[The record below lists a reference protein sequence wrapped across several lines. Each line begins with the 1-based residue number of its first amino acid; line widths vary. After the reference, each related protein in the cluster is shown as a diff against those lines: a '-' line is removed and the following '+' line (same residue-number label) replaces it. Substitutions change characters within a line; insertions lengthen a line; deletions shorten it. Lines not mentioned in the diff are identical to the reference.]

1 MTLKDQIKVIWCIR
15 DIVLLDSGSIRP
27 RGFLF
32 LLFTNNHPKYQC
44 TGGWNTIKEETW
56 LEDTQPHH
64 GARRRAMEFDRPV
77 DEELGAALGGVEDK
91 DKSHDDGVP
100 ELRPEQQIQNEEE
113 IRTPPRRE
121 PRGVESHQPKG
132 HRVGMNESVSGPGY
146 MAAQRMNPAGRN
158 RPYSEWSPVET
169 LEGIVS
175 RMQRDLENL
184 QTENR
189 FLRTRRTTGPVPLV

>member
-1 MTLKDQIKVIWCIR
+1 
-15 DIVLLDSGSIRP
+15 
-27 RGFLF
+27 
-32 LLFTNNHPKYQC
+32 
-44 TGGWNTIKEETW
+44 
-56 LEDTQPHH
+56 
-64 GARRRAMEFDRPV
+64 MEFDRPV
-77 DEELGAALGGVEDK
+77 DEELGAALGGVEDN

-100 ELRPEQQIQNEEE
+100 ELRPQQQIQNEEE

-132 HRVGMNESVSGPGY
+132 PRVGMNESVSGPGY
-146 MAAQRMNPAGRN
+146 MAAQRMNTAGRN

-169 LEGIVS
+169 LEGTVS

-189 FLRTRRTTGPVPLV
+189 GHGEQQGPCP

>member
-1 MTLKDQIKVIWCIR
+1 MSRTVADNSEVVFEQPGKSAETMEQEGLIPSR
-15 DIVLLDSGSIRP
+15 
-27 RGFLF
+27 
-32 LLFTNNHPKYQC
+32 H
-44 TGGWNTIKEETW
+44 KEETW

-100 ELRPEQQIQNEEE
+100 GLRPEQQIQNEEE
-113 IRTPPRRE
+113 IRTPPRTE
-121 PRGVESHQPKG
+121 PRRVESHQPKG
-132 HRVGMNESVSGPGY
+132 PRDGMNESVSGPGY

-158 RPYSEWSPVET
+158 RPYSEWSPVQT
-169 LEGIVS
+169 LEGTVS

-184 QTENR
+184 Y
-189 FLRTRRTTGPVPLV
+189 